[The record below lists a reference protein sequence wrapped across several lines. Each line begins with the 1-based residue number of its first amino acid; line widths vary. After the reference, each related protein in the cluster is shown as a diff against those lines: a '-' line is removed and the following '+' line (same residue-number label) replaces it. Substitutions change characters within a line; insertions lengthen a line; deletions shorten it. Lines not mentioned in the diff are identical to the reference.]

1 LNDRIQFTR
10 HGGFASL
17 RQPQLQL
24 TPFDA
29 ARLKN
34 VAVRLREQ
42 FPTEDRDR
50 LLSEVDDDFIDQLV
64 AKVTEGFAGNVGVV
78 PRQFL
83 RQFVEVMDLLEQEAG
98 FSPRQAYEFKPK
110 DLLPEEE
117 AARSGDARGGDERG
131 GDEEGGDEEGGDGFV
146 PAEEVW

>member
-1 LNDRIQFTR
+1 
-10 HGGFASL
+10 
-17 RQPQLQL
+17 
-24 TPFDA
+24 
-29 ARLKN
+29 

-42 FPTEDRDR
+42 FPTDDRDR